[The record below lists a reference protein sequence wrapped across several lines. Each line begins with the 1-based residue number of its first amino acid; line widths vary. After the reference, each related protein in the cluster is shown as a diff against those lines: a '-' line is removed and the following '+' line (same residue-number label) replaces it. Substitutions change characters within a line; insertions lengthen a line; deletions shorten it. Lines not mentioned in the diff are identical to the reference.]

1 MQGLVK
7 RGKTVMDGKN
17 PRDLQEKKRRHDQR
31 AWFWI
36 PFAVTLS
43 LLVLL
48 AGLVTVEVRCRQM
61 GLGDYT
67 PPLALSTVTGNRTLL
82 HYDLL
87 GWEGD
92 LDLTF
97 VDNLVEYVEEKLQGV
112 E

>member
-1 MQGLVK
+1 
-7 RGKTVMDGKN
+7 MDGKSQ
-17 PRDLQEKKRRHDQR
+17 RELKEKKRRHDQR

-67 PPLALSTVTGNRTLL
+67 PPWRFPRSPATGPSSTMTCWDGKGT
-82 HYDLL
+82 
-87 GWEGD
+87 W
-92 LDLTF
+92 T
-97 VDNLVEYVEEKLQGV
+97 
-112 E
+112 

>member
-1 MQGLVK
+1 
-7 RGKTVMDGKN
+7 
-17 PRDLQEKKRRHDQR
+17 
-31 AWFWI
+31 
-36 PFAVTLS
+36 
-43 LLVLL
+43 
-48 AGLVTVEVRCRQM
+48 M